1 MIAVLAAVENIF
13 PPVPADTAVAL
24 GAFLAARGAPVSAA
38 GVYAVT
44 LFANLITA
52 VAMFLLAG
60 RYGKAFFDSRL
71 GHRLLSPESQ
81 EEVRQAYE
89 RHHVWGLF
97 VSRFLPG
104 YRSVVPPM
112 AAAMGV
118 PARRALPSVV
128 LATALWYG
136 LVVVLSY
143 QVGQNWDTVKARIGR
158 LGTGLGIAALAATFA
173 IIWWLRRR
181 RHRRRHHA

>member
-24 GAFLAARGAPVSAA
+24 GAFLSARGAPVSAA

-44 LFANLITA
+44 LLANLVTA
-52 VAMFLLAG
+52 VPMFLLAG
-60 RYGKAFFDSRL
+60 RYGRSFFDSRL
-71 GHRLLSPESQ
+71 GRRLLSPESQ
-81 EEVRQAYE
+81 ERVRRAYE
-89 RHHVWGLF
+89 RHHLWGLF

-118 PARRALPSVV
+118 PARRALPNVL

-136 LVVVLSY
+136 IVVLISY
-143 QVGQNWDTVKARIGR
+143 EVGANWDVVKARVGR
-158 LGTGLGIAALAATFA
+158 VGLVMGIVAVAATFA
-173 IIWWLRRR
+173 IIWWFRSH
-181 RHRRRHHA
+181 RHRDHG